1 MSEDRAQVF
10 SAALVRAEKVALQVD
25 FHVLL
30 SPVRC
35 PLNRVACLEDE
46 GRRRKRKGRERV
58 RKRIRVFLTK
68 LRYEI
73 RASSK
78 FPELKEILARNSKSK
93 SLFVTAS

>member
-46 GRRRKRKGRERV
+46 ARRRKRKGEG
-58 RKRIRVFLTK
+58 
-68 LRYEI
+68 
-73 RASSK
+73 
-78 FPELKEILARNSKSK
+78 KEWEKEQEY
-93 SLFVTAS
+93 F